1 MRFATASKF
10 SNSFCA
16 LLQTVFFMF
25 DENKTSSPVVKLA
38 GREADHSL
46 PISVEGDNKWGYTSN
61 PLQAVTV
68 AQ

>member
-1 MRFATASKF
+1 MLYYKRHSSCST
-10 SNSFCA
+10 
-16 LLQTVFFMF
+16 
-25 DENKTSSPVVKLA
+25 KTEYLSPVVKRA